1 MNKAQMEIADAFTY
15 ALRWEIVGAELM
27 TDN

>member
-1 MNKAQMEIADAFTY
+1 MDMADAFTY
-15 ALRWEIVGAELM
+15 ALRWEIYAAEPL